1 MIANRRQGLPETNR
15 TGTIRAMNAQQK
27 TETAARALTFDFS
40 KPAGEPSLVA
50 PDSIQWRV
58 FRNPIALGVGGVAAV
73 LLEFADAR
81 IRSGVWDH
89 SIYKVD
95 PVGRSK
101 RTGVAAMAGVYGP
114 ASAARRLI
122 GGVTRMHSR
131 VSGTTPAGQDYTAL
145 DPQLLNWVHAT
156 AAYGFL
162 HAYCRFVR
170 PLGQADR
177 KRFYAEGKPVAA
189 LYGVTRTVTSDADFT
204 AMMDELLPG
213 FEPHP
218 INLEFLGIIQ
228 SGQAAPSVP
237 RFLHRALARG
247 AVAILPPVVRKRLQ
261 LGREWDLTLADSL
274 ALSAAGRLAD
284 VVRDRTSP
292 AWHAAVR
299 QGLPGD
305 FAWVAPGRQRQLLA
319 QRATAAAG

>member
-1 MIANRRQGLPETNR
+1 
-15 TGTIRAMNAQQK
+15 MNAQHK
-27 TETAARALTFDFS
+27 PEAAARALTFDFTQ
-40 KPAGEPSLVA
+40 PLGEPSLVP
-50 PDSIQWRV
+50 PDSVQWRV

-73 LLEFADAR
+73 LLEFADPR

-122 GGVTRMHSR
+122 AGVTRMHSK
-131 VSGTTPAGQDYTAL
+131 VGGTTPDGRAYQAL
-145 DPQLLNWVHAT
+145 EPELLNWVHAT

-162 HAYCRFVR
+162 HAFCRFVS
-170 PLGQADR
+170 PLGPAER
-177 KRFYAEGKPVAA
+177 NRFYAEGRPVAE
-189 LYGVTRTVTSDADFT
+189 LYGVTQTIGSDADFT
-204 AMMDELLPG
+204 AMLNSLAAG

-218 INLEFLGIIQ
+218 INLEFLAIIQ
-228 SGQAAPSVP
+228 SGKAAPAVP

-247 AVAILPPVVRKRLQ
+247 AVAILPPLVRRRLQ
-261 LGREWDLTLADSL
+261 LGREWDLTLADGL

-284 VVRDRTSP
+284 RVRDRTSP
-292 AWHAAVR
+292 AWAAAIR

-305 FAWVAPGRQRQLLA
+305 FAWLTPKRQRDLLIG
-319 QRATAAAG
+319 RAAP

>member
-1 MIANRRQGLPETNR
+1 
-15 TGTIRAMNAQQK
+15 MNAQDK
-27 TETAARALTFDFS
+27 PTAARALAFDFTA
-40 KPAGEPSLVA
+40 PAGEASLVA
-50 PDSIQWRV
+50 PDSVQWRV
-58 FRNPIALGVGGVAAV
+58 FRNPVALGVGGVAAV

-122 GGVTRMHSR
+122 GGVTRMHAR
-131 VSGTTPAGQDYTAL
+131 VGGTTPAGQAYTAL

-162 HAYCRFVR
+162 TAYCRFVR
-170 PLGQADR
+170 PLTAFDR
-177 KRFYAEGKPVAA
+177 ERFYAEGKPVAE
-189 LYGVTRTVTSDADFT
+189 LYGVTRTVGSDADFA
-204 AMMDELLPG
+204 AMLAKLLPG

-228 SGQAAPSVP
+228 SGRAAPAVP

-247 AVAILPPVVRKRLQ
+247 AVAILPPMVRARLQ
-261 LGREWDLTLADSL
+261 LGREWDLTRADSL
-274 ALSAAGRLAD
+274 ALSTMGRLSDLCPDAA
-284 VVRDRTSP
+284 SP
-292 AWHAAVR
+292 AWQSAVR

-305 FAWVAPGRQRQLLA
+305 FAWASRDRQR
-319 QRATAAAG
+319 RIMAARGAVAR

>member
-1 MIANRRQGLPETNR
+1 
-15 TGTIRAMNAQQK
+15 MNAREKLQ
-27 TETAARALTFDFS
+27 TPVRNLNFDFAN
-40 KPAGEPSLVA
+40 PLGEASLVA

-89 SIYKVD
+89 STYKVD

-122 GGVTRMHSR
+122 GGVTRMHGK
-131 VSGTTPAGQDYTAL
+131 VSGTTPGGQDYRAM
-145 DPQLLNWVHAT
+145 DPELLNWVHGT

-162 HAYCRFVR
+162 TAYCRFVR
-170 PLGQADR
+170 PLNQRDR
-177 KRFYAEGKPVAA
+177 DRFFAEGAPVAA
-189 LYGVTRTVTSDADFT
+189 LYGVTRLVASDADFT
-204 AMMDELLPG
+204 AMMEELLPG

-218 INLEFLGIIQ
+218 INLEFLAIIQ
-228 SGQAAPSVP
+228 SGQAAPAVP
-237 RFLHRALARG
+237 RFLHRAMARG
-247 AVAILPPVVRKRLQ
+247 AVAILPPVVRQRLQ
-261 LGREWDLTLADSL
+261 LGSEWDLTRRDGL

-284 VVRDRTSP
+284 LMPDRSSP
-292 AWHAAVR
+292 AWQSAIR

-305 FAWVAPGRQRQLLA
+305 FAWLSPTRQKRVLA
-319 QRATAAAG
+319 NQRSQAA

>member
-1 MIANRRQGLPETNR
+1 MN
-15 TGTIRAMNAQQK
+15 AMNSAELPG
-27 TETAARALTFDFS
+27 TPARALSFDFTS
-40 KPAGEPSLVA
+40 PVGEASLVA
-50 PDSIQWRV
+50 PDSVQWRV
-58 FRNPIALGVGGVAAV
+58 FRSPIALGVGGVAAV

-122 GGVTRMHSR
+122 GGVTRMHAR
-131 VSGTTPAGQDYTAL
+131 VGGTTPDGQAYRAL

-162 HAYCRFVR
+162 TAYCRFVR
-170 PLGQADR
+170 PLSQIDR
-177 KRFYAEGKPVAA
+177 NRFFAEGKPVAA
-189 LYGVTRTVTSDADFT
+189 LYGVTQTVESDADFT
-204 AMMDELLPG
+204 AMMTELLPG

-218 INLEFLGIIQ
+218 INLEFLAIIQ
-228 SGQAAPSVP
+228 SGQAAPAVP

-247 AVAILPPVVRKRLQ
+247 AVAILPPVVRERLQ
-261 LGREWDLTLADSL
+261 LGSEWNLTLVDRL
-274 ALSAAGRLAD
+274 ALSAAGRLAERRPD
-284 VVRDRTSP
+284 PTSP
-292 AWHAAVR
+292 AWQSAIR

-305 FAWVAPGRQRQLLA
+305 FAWRSPDSQQRLLA
-319 QRATAAAG
+319 NLLTGAALATSAA

>member
-1 MIANRRQGLPETNR
+1 
-15 TGTIRAMNAQQK
+15 MNAHEK
-27 TETAARALTFDFS
+27 LDTPARALSFDFTT
-40 KPAGEPSLVA
+40 PVGEPSLVA
-50 PDSIQWRV
+50 PDSVQWRV
-58 FRNPIALGVGGVAAV
+58 FHNPIALGVGGVAAV

-101 RTGVAAMAGVYGP
+101 RTSVAAMAGVYGP
-114 ASAARRLI
+114 ASTARRLI
-122 GGVTRMHSR
+122 GGVTRMHAR
-131 VSGTTPAGQDYTAL
+131 VGGTTPAGQAYQAV

-162 HAYCRFVR
+162 TAYCRFVR
-170 PLGQADR
+170 PLGQRDR
-177 KRFYAEGKPVAA
+177 DRFFAEGKPVAE
-189 LYGVTRTVTSDADFT
+189 LYGVTRTVASDADFT
-204 AMMDELLPG
+204 AMMAELLPG

-218 INLEFLGIIQ
+218 INLEFLAIIQ
-228 SGQAAPSVP
+228 SGKAAPAVP

-247 AVAILPPVVRKRLQ
+247 AVAILPPVVRERLQ
-261 LGREWDLTLADSL
+261 LGREWDLTIADSL

-284 VVRDRTSP
+284 IVPDRTSP
-292 AWHAAVR
+292 AWQSAIR

-305 FAWVAPGRQRQLLA
+305 FAWRSVDRQKRLLA
-319 QRATAAAG
+319 KQSAHAS